1 MISCQWT
8 CNFIDELASLNI
20 LDKLDKGQ
28 NIDPNNNYEL
38 FAQLIK
44 YAREKYIPRVKVR
57 YQKKKH
63 KRSKWLT
70 NGILNSIN
78 TIDRLYKTLMQ
89 TDTDDVE
96 LFNRRKEEFKL
107 YRTHLRKSIR
117 NAKRTYFEHIFTQN
131 KNDIKKTWKIL
142 NETLSRNT
150 KIQIRQKKTKKHEEF
165 SINNQ
170 LVSDPE
176 VIANSCNEYF
186 VSIGRKL
193 AEKIQPAQ
201 HFSSYLNVPSETVFN
216 FVPVTEQNISDII
229 KKSEKQKQ
237 LCRVCYLAR
246 ARAMA
251 RVVLAQIEFA
261 RAICGSRKISPMLH

>member
-1 MISCQWT
+1 MD
-8 CNFIDELASLNI
+8 NFIDELASLNI

-44 YAREKYIPRVKVR
+44 YAREKHIPRVKVR

-78 TIDRLYKTLMQ
+78 TKDRLYKILMQ

-142 NETLSRNT
+142 NETLSCNT
-150 KIQIRQKKTKKHEEF
+150 KK
-165 SINNQ
+165 
-170 LVSDPE
+170 
-176 VIANSCNEYF
+176 
-186 VSIGRKL
+186 
-193 AEKIQPAQ
+193 
-201 HFSSYLNVPSETVFN
+201 
-216 FVPVTEQNISDII
+216 
-229 KKSEKQKQ
+229 
-237 LCRVCYLAR
+237 
-246 ARAMA
+246 
-251 RVVLAQIEFA
+251 
-261 RAICGSRKISPMLH
+261 